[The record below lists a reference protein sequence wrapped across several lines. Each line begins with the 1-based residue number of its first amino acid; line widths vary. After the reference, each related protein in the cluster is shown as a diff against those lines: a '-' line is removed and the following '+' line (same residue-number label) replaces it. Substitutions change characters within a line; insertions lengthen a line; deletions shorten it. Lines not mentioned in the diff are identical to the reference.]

1 MWIERDIG
9 ELTKRVTKQ
18 YPILLLTG
26 VRQAGKTELLR
37 HYFPDFHYISL
48 DLPSEAE
55 QADKEGH
62 DFLNRHPEPLIIDE
76 AQYAPGLFRSLKK
89 RIDDDRSRCS
99 RYILTGSQKFPLMKE
114 VSESLAGRIGMVE
127 LEPLSA
133 KEIVAAY
140 NTLTVEDIL
149 PRGGY
154 PALYRDRSVDFSVY
168 FRSYVSSYLERD
180 LRSLLKVGNLR
191 DFERFLRACA
201 LRSGQLLNRSEL
213 ARDVGISATTANEW
227 ISVLAASNVVY
238 LLEPWFHNASKS
250 VIKSPK
256 LYLNDSGLTCFLCG
270 IQTKDDLLRSPLL
283 GGIWESFV
291 FAEMRKLYASRTGG
305 WDFFFF
311 RDRQKEVD
319 FVMSRGGRFD
329 LYEAKWSTHPGPGD
343 CAGMNEVAREL
354 GEENIASRQIICRT
368 PNEYLLDAHSKAINL
383 AELAFRI

>member
-1 MWIERDIG
+1 MLR
-9 ELTKRVTKQ
+9 
-18 YPILLLTG
+18 
-26 VRQAGKTELLR
+26 RQ
-37 HYFPDFHYISL
+37 FPDFHYVSL

-55 QADKEGH
+55 QADKEGL
-62 DFLNRHPEPLIIDE
+62 DFLERHPEPLIIDE

-89 RIDDDRSRCS
+89 RIDADRLRCG

-133 KEIVAAY
+133 REISAAY
-140 NTLTVEDIL
+140 QDLTIEDIL

-154 PALYRDRSVDFSVY
+154 PALYRDRSIEFTVF

-180 LRSLLKVGNLR
+180 LRSLLRVGNLR

-201 LRSGQLLNRSEL
+201 MRSGQLLNRSEL

-256 LYLNDSGLTCFLCG
+256 LYLNDTGLTCFLCG
-270 IQTKDDLLRSPLL
+270 IQSKEDLLRSPLL

-291 FAEMRKLYASRTGG
+291 FAELRKLHASRTGG
-305 WDFFFF
+305 WEFFFF
-311 RDRQKEVD
+311 RDRGKEVD
-319 FVMSRGGRFD
+319 FLISRGGRFD
-329 LYEAKWSTHPGPGD
+329 LFEAKWSTHPGMGEA
-343 CAGMNEVAREL
+343 AGLMEVSREL
-354 GEENIASRQIICRT
+354 DAENIDSRSIICRT
-368 PNEYLLDAHSKAINL
+368 PNTYRIGPDLHAMNL
-383 AELAFRI
+383 FDLNRRLP